1 MDIIKSLPDFIIDDY
16 IGEAGHQYKDDYPDL
31 LNLRKYVFGRYNL
44 NIYEYINIIKY
55 IDKSLFE
62 TIKQMIPAR
71 VKVMDGLLIEP
82 HFLERNK
89 EIRKEPQAELMES
102 KEGKE
107 DVSRGSVIGVTSSV
121 EHKDANLDLSN
132 LISIEETLPSFEG
145 AISESK
151 IDEVNANF
159 NNYETSIDDTTI
171 TELSSSRLDFESL
184 INDAAVSQS
193 LISEIDFNNST
204 IVGIDPD
211 EISTAGFGIFATN
224 GFTVRTTR
232 DNFNN
237 YKKEKLRVWVV
248 KKEKKLKQKIQL
260 NPLDSSLGTIVSE
273 SVTRTKTIVSFTSPS
288 GSLANSIG
296 TVDNDG
302 TIVQVTALNGYL
314 PTHQRFTSDLT
325 TGLENSYFKG
335 CKQTQATTL
344 DGAPPVE
351 VFTTNPNT
359 LKVSDSGRG
368 SGEPILEIE

>member
-1 MDIIKSLPDFIIDDY
+1 MLRLDFEKPKNLNVSQSIPNVAPDTGSNGLIRYASAATGSGFSTNTTYPYHYEVYDRTVTAKVPSMGFGPADKFRFESASLVQNLSYRQRATKKAFDSAPLDSNQLGIFLSPTKELNMDIIKSLPDFIIDDY

-237 YKKEKLRVWVV
+237 YKK
-248 KKEKKLKQKIQL
+248 
-260 NPLDSSLGTIVSE
+260 
-273 SVTRTKTIVSFTSPS
+273 
-288 GSLANSIG
+288 
-296 TVDNDG
+296 
-302 TIVQVTALNGYL
+302 
-314 PTHQRFTSDLT
+314 
-325 TGLENSYFKG
+325 
-335 CKQTQATTL
+335 
-344 DGAPPVE
+344 
-351 VFTTNPNT
+351 
-359 LKVSDSGRG
+359 
-368 SGEPILEIE
+368 

>member
-1 MDIIKSLPDFIIDDY
+1 MCIRDS
-16 IGEAGHQYKDDYPDL
+16 DYPDL

-193 LISEIDFNNST
+193 LISEIDFNN
-204 IVGIDPD
+204 
-211 EISTAGFGIFATN
+211 
-224 GFTVRTTR
+224 
-232 DNFNN
+232 
-237 YKKEKLRVWVV
+237 L
-248 KKEKKLKQKIQL
+248 
-260 NPLDSSLGTIVSE
+260 SLIH
-273 SVTRTKTIVSFTSPS
+273 I
-288 GSLANSIG
+288 
-296 TVDNDG
+296 
-302 TIVQVTALNGYL
+302 
-314 PTHQRFTSDLT
+314 
-325 TGLENSYFKG
+325 
-335 CKQTQATTL
+335 
-344 DGAPPVE
+344 
-351 VFTTNPNT
+351 
-359 LKVSDSGRG
+359 
-368 SGEPILEIE
+368 